1 ALGSGAKI
9 IGVEPEGAAAMT
21 RSLEAGK
28 PVRIEKVQTL
38 ADGLGAPFAGE
49 RTFPIVRDSVQS
61 VVIVSDEQIVEAM
74 KVLLARSKWL
84 TEGAGAA
91 SVAALIN
98 GKIELA
104 RGAKVCCV

>member
-1 ALGSGAKI
+1 
-9 IGVEPEGAAAMT
+9 

-28 PVRIEKVQTL
+28 LMRIEKVQTI

-49 RTFPIVRDSVQS
+49 RTFPIVRNSVEA
-61 VVIVSDEQIVEAM
+61 VLLVSDAQIIDAM

-98 GKIELA
+98 GKL
-104 RGAKVCCV
+104 RLPHGAKVCCVISGGNIDLTRVKSVL